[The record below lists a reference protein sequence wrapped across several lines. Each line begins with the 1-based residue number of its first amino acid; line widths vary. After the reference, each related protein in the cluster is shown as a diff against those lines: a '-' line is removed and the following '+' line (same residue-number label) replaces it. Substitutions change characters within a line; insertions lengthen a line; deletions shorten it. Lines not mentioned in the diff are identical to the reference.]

1 MFSGW
6 YDNEQKASFIQVGRA
21 VFMVTAEEFMDFF
34 DLIGELQQDM
44 LEDPELELGTVTD
57 EDGNE
62 YQEFVIKKTDTEYS

>member
-6 YDNEQKASFIQVGRA
+6 YDEEQKTAFIQVGRT
-21 VFMVTAEEFMDFF
+21 VFMVTVEEFMDFF
-34 DLIGELQQDM
+34 DMIGEVQQDM

-62 YQEFVIKKTDTEYS
+62 YQEFVIKKKDEDYS

>member
-6 YDNEQKASFIQVGRA
+6 YDDEQKASFIQVGRA
-21 VFMVTAEEFMDFF
+21 VFMVTAEEFMDFY
-34 DLIGELQQDM
+34 DMIGELQQDM

-62 YQEFVIKKTDTEYS
+62 YQEFVIKKKDEDYS

>member
-6 YDNEQKASFIQVGRA
+6 YDDEQKTAFVQVGRT
-21 VFMVTAEEFMDFF
+21 VFMVAAEEFMDFY
-34 DLIGELQQDM
+34 DMIGELQQDM

-62 YQEFVIKKTDTEYS
+62 YQEFVIKKQDEEYS

>member
-6 YDNEQKASFIQVGRA
+6 YDDEQKTAYIQVGRA
-21 VFMVTAEEFMDFF
+21 VFMVTSEEFMDFF

-62 YQEFVIKKTDTEYS
+62 YQEFVIKKKDEEYS

>member
-1 MFSGW
+1 MFSSW
-6 YDNEQKASFIQVGRA
+6 YDEEQKTAFIQVGRN

-34 DLIGELQQDM
+34 DMIGEVQQDM

-62 YQEFVIKKTDTEYS
+62 YQEFVIKKKDEEYS

>member
-6 YDNEQKASFIQVGRA
+6 YDDEQKTAYIQVGRT

-44 LEDPELELGTVTD
+44 LCLLYTSPSPRD
-57 EDGNE
+57 
-62 YQEFVIKKTDTEYS
+62 